1 MMADDLTIFPYET
14 MMKSYL
20 NFFLGFFL
28 IDNFENVN
36 ETLVLVNQNQK
47 VTKIFENWK
56 SFGYSRFYN
65 RYKISCSIE
74 MCGRVFT

>member
-1 MMADDLTIFPYET
+1 MADDLTIFPYGT

-20 NFFLGFFL
+20 NFFFFLGFFL

-47 VTKIFENWK
+47 VTKIFEN
-56 SFGYSRFYN
+56 
-65 RYKISCSIE
+65 
-74 MCGRVFT
+74 